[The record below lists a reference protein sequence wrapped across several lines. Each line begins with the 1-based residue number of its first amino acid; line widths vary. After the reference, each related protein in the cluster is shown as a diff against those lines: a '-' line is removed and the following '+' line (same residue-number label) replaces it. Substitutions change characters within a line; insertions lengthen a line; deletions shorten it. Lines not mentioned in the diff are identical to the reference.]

1 MTFYLVFSEHVY
13 VIMFR
18 LTITQ
23 SLCMIIIIVKQVP
36 TSSKIT
42 VIFKKIIINVH
53 PTFLNIYHFII
64 NNDPVLST
72 AIRFRFFSETVGCSV
87 EDLKSFYGPFQ
98 LIGFI
103 CTLQLQGLPTTCNSV
118 PTPISSPRIL

>member
-87 EDLKSFYGPFQ
+87 EDLKKLLWS
-98 LIGFI
+98 L
-103 CTLQLQGLPTTCNSV
+103 SAD
-118 PTPISSPRIL
+118 RIYLHLTVAGATYDM